1 MKIGENRRYKFYCQ
15 KCDYKCSKKS
25 HWDQHILTR
34 KHKMDNKDNN
44 RITKIVGYVC
54 PVCSKQY
61 KYASGLSKHK
71 RRCHASKEEEQSKK
85 MVIEITPTQV
95 DSLEKD
101 LENITFKNDVDE
113 LRLIMKKLL
122 VQNNQTNEKIDTL
135 KNIVPKIGD
144 TYNNKLSI
152 NIYLNEKCKDA
163 MNLTDFVD
171 NINVTLEDLDYTKNH
186 GFVKGISNIF
196 VKQLQDM
203 EPTQRPIHCSDT
215 KRLQFYIKDENKWNR
230 DQKHNKI
237 NSTIENVAMLQ
248 IKKIKQWE
256 KEHPNYLN
264 NEAQLMEWHSLVHAM
279 MGGDTE
285 EERIKY
291 SSSIKKQLSNT
302 VDMKNELI
310 IK

>member
-1 MKIGENRRYKFYCQ
+1 
-15 KCDYKCSKKS
+15 
-25 HWDQHILTR
+25 
-34 KHKMDNKDNN
+34 
-44 RITKIVGYVC
+44 
-54 PVCSKQY
+54 
-61 KYASGLSKHK
+61 
-71 RRCHASKEEEQSKK
+71 
-85 MVIEITPTQV
+85 
-95 DSLEKD
+95 
-101 LENITFKNDVDE
+101 
-113 LRLIMKKLL
+113 MKKLL